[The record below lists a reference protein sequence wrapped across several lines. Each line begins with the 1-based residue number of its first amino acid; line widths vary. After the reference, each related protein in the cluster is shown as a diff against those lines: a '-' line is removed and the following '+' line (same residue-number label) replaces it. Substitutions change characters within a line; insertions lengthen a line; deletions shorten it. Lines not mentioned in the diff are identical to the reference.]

1 MPHLPQKIAKTLAAS
16 FIFSQARRLYSLNSQ
31 DWSYPLSKW
40 QKIQVGTYMILH
52 DYAAGEFPPLPAEE
66 HEAFEAEKN
75 YVNTLTQRGA
85 KLDDVRHYG
94 LQKPFLPDRSG
105 VRYLR
110 HFALLLETLQ
120 KISVAP
126 PARILEAGCG
136 TGWMSE
142 FLAAAGYEVTAS
154 TIDAEDGEAI
164 YRRKASLDT
173 KGLAPKLVFRD
184 APMEYLSGATN
195 ADGLFDV
202 VFVYEALHHA
212 HDWKKA
218 LAELSKVLRPGG
230 WCLICNEPN
239 RIHTLSSY
247 RLGRL
252 SNTHEIGMSRSAI
265 IRELKRNGF
274 DAPLTICNR
283 LHFWA
288 RPIWLAAHL
297 RLESG
302 MAK

>member
-1 MPHLPQKIAKTLAAS
+1 MPQVTKRLAKAVAAS
-16 FIFSQARRLYSLNSQ
+16 FIFSKARHLYSLNAR

-40 QKIQVGTYMILH
+40 QKVLVGGYMILR
-52 DYAAGEFPPLPAEE
+52 DYAAGEFPPISADE

-75 YVNTLTQRGA
+75 YVKSLTHRGA
-85 KLDDVRHYG
+85 KLDDVRRYG
-94 LQKPFLPDRSG
+94 LQKPFLPDRAG

-110 HFALLLETLQ
+110 HFSLLLEVLLKLPVT
-120 KISVAP
+120 P
-126 PARILEAGCG
+126 PAKILEVGCG

-154 TIDAEDGEAI
+154 TIDAKDSDALH
-164 YRRKASLDT
+164 RRRASLDA
-173 KGLAPKLVFRD
+173 KELAPRLVFRA
-184 APMEYLSGATN
+184 APMEYLSEATI
-195 ADGLFDV
+195 ADGPFDL

-218 LAELSKVLRPGG
+218 LAEFGKVLRPGG

-239 RIHTLSSY
+239 KIHTLSSY

-252 SNTHEIGMSRSAI
+252 SNTHEIGMSRSKI
-265 IRELKRNGF
+265 VRELKRNGF

-283 LHFWA
+283 LHFYA
-288 RPIWLAAHL
+288 RPIWLAARL
-297 RLESG
+297 RPESG
-302 MAK
+302 TAK